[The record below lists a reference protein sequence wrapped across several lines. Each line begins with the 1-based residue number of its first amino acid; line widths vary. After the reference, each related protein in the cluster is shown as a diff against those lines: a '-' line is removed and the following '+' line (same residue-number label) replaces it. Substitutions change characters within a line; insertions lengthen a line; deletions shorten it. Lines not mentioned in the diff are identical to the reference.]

1 MMPFKLA
8 EINAEVEGIAELFQ
22 RIKILCLTEKRSLPG
37 DPNYGVAISQYIPY
51 SDDNKPAIMS
61 QILEAIGRYEPDI
74 RVAKIEV
81 SGKIEVGGS
90 NITITVEGVGAI
102 VI

>member
-1 MMPFKLA
+1 MAFKLG
-8 EINAEVEGIAELFQ
+8 EINAEVDGVAEIFQ
-22 RIKILCLTEKRSLPG
+22 RIKILCVSEKRSLPG

-51 SDDNKPAIMS
+51 SDNNKPAIMS
-61 QILEAIGRYEPDI
+61 QVLEAMGRYEPDI

-81 SGKIEVGGS
+81 SGNV
-90 NITITVEGVGAI
+90 TITVKGVGTI

>member
-1 MMPFKLA
+1 MAFKLG
-8 EINAEVEGIAELFQ
+8 EINAEIDGIGEIYQ
-22 RIKILCLTEKRSLPG
+22 RVKILCLTEKRSLPG
-37 DPNYGVAISQYIPY
+37 DPSYGVAISQYIPY
-51 SDDNKPAIMS
+51 SESNKPAIIS

-81 SGKIEVGGS
+81 SG

>member
-1 MMPFKLA
+1 MPFKLG
-8 EINAEVEGIAELFQ
+8 EIGEEIEGIGEIYQ

-37 DPNYGVAISQYIPY
+37 DPNYGVAIGQYIPY
-51 SDDNKPAIMS
+51 SDSNKPAIMS

-81 SGKIEVGGS
+81 SG
-90 NITITVEGVGAI
+90 NITITVEGVG
-102 VI
+102 VIII

>member
-1 MMPFKLA
+1 MAFKLG
-8 EINAEVEGIAELFQ
+8 EINAEVEGVAEVFQ

-51 SDDNKPAIMS
+51 SDQNKPRIMS
-61 QILEAIGRYEPDI
+61 EILEAMGRYESDV
-74 RVAKIEV
+74 RVAKIE
-81 SGKIEVGGS
+81 INGG

>member
-1 MMPFKLA
+1 MAFKLG
-8 EINAEVEGIAELFQ
+8 EINAEVDGIAELFQ

-51 SDDNKPAIMS
+51 SDSNKPAIMS

-74 RVAKIEV
+74 RVAKIEIN
-81 SGKIEVGGS
+81 K
-90 NITITVEGVGAI
+90 NITITVENVGTI

>member
-1 MMPFKLA
+1 MAFKLG
-8 EINAEVEGIAELFQ
+8 EINAEIDGIAELFQ
-22 RIKILCLTEKRSLPG
+22 RIKILCMTEKRSLPG

-51 SDDNKPAIMS
+51 SENNKPAIMS

-81 SGKIEVGGS
+81 GGS
-90 NITITVEGVGAI
+90 NITITVEGVGTI

>member
-1 MMPFKLA
+1 MPFKLA
-8 EINAEVEGIAELFQ
+8 EIGGEVEGIAELFQ

-51 SDDNKPAIMS
+51 SEDNKPRIMS
-61 QILEAIGRYEPDI
+61 EILDAMGRYEPGVRVSKIDI
-74 RVAKIEV
+74 Q
-81 SGKIEVGGS
+81 GKS
-90 NITITVEGVGAI
+90 ITVTVEGVGAI

>member
-1 MMPFKLA
+1 MSFKLG
-8 EINAEVEGIAELFQ
+8 EINAEVDGIAEVFQ
-22 RIKILCLTEKRSLPG
+22 RIKILCMTEKRSLPG
-37 DPNYGVAISQYIPY
+37 DPNYGVAIGQYIPY

-81 SGKIEVGGS
+81 SE
-90 NITITVEGVGAI
+90 NITIAVEGVGAI